1 MGGFGVA
8 EFVIPLLVA
17 LVYAAPV
24 AAVLLYLG
32 RRARRRN
39 DELARFRAAAE
50 ESALRQREMS
60 AQIKELT
67 TRVHAVEDLLR
78 SVG

>member
-1 MGGFGVA
+1 MS
-8 EFVIPLLVA
+8 ELVISLLVA

-24 AAVLLYLG
+24 TALLLYLG

-39 DELARFRAAAE
+39 DDLARFRAAAE